1 MRGCRHSVGSVRSSI
16 ETSFASG
23 VASKVDDDIS
33 RRDTVST
40 VKADRVPKIIL
51 VLDEGSIT
59 QYGTLASFTNTFAET
74 ISKTFPTEE
83 RFCQGRIVLRFRM
96 GEERFLLFE
105 CFATSYT
112 LPLVGR
118 R

>member
-1 MRGCRHSVGSVRSSI
+1 MIGGGGGRLEKNRTH
-16 ETSFASG
+16 
-23 VASKVDDDIS
+23 
-33 RRDTVST
+33 DTVST

-59 QYGTLASFTNTFAET
+59 QYGTLASFTKPKQQWGIQSAPTLRNVGRKPDSPNTFAET

-96 GEERFLLFE
+96 GVERFLLK
-105 CFATSYT
+105 
-112 LPLVGR
+112 
-118 R
+118 